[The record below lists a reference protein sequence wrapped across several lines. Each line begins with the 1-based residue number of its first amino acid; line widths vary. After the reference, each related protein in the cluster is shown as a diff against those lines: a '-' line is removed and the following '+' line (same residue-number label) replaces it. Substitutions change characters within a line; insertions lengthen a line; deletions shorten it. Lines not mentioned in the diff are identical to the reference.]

1 MGIRL
6 APLRMHRDREPPTSD
21 LRPVNSV
28 IASRNNS
35 HDTRASDKR
44 VRNPVNTA
52 DATEASD
59 PATSSSPHGSLVA
72 GMILQYAVGGALF
85 PFLTLL
91 LRDRGMTVPQIS
103 TALLSGA
110 ASMLVAPF
118 FWGMLADR
126 FIPLNRL
133 FVVMNLATVIS
144 LGAFAFQDAY
154 VPMVI
159 TLTLFYASF
168 MPTPILTNAIAL
180 QHLPDPQRQFG
191 PVRAWGSVGWV
202 LPSFPI
208 FVWLILSRS
217 QDLGF
222 LLGVTMALGV
232 VMAVTAFWL
241 PHTPPGALR
250 QPGSEAPTAY
260 WPSLRRLLRNANYLV
275 LIGAYLLMAA
285 SFIIQAFYSPVR
297 LEDLG
302 MSRPWIGLVQSVG
315 VLWEIALF
323 FARTAIVNRLGVTG
337 SIVAGCGALL
347 ARQLLFAYADNLWIL
362 AASYILVGT
371 TVVLFH
377 IGVNLLV
384 AAMAEREVKS
394 TAQTILTL
402 CSSGIGPILA
412 NAMVGRLT
420 AGNASDLSGVFLFG
434 AILTAAAGALL
445 MLRRKKSFG
454 C

>member
-1 MGIRL
+1 
-6 APLRMHRDREPPTSD
+6 
-21 LRPVNSV
+21 
-28 IASRNNS
+28 
-35 HDTRASDKR
+35 
-44 VRNPVNTA
+44 
-52 DATEASD
+52 
-59 PATSSSPHGSLVA
+59 
-72 GMILQYAVGGALF
+72 MILQYAVGGALF

-91 LRDRGMTVPQIS
+91 LRDRGLSVPEIS
-103 TALLSGA
+103 TALLCGA
-110 ASMLVAPF
+110 AVMLFAPF

-133 FVVMNLATVIS
+133 FVVMNVATAMA
-144 LGAFAFQDAY
+144 LGAFAFQHTKAGI
-154 VPMVI
+154 VI
-159 TLTLFYASF
+159 TLTLFYACF

-208 FVWLILSRS
+208 FVWLIVSQSR
-217 QDLGF
+217 DLGF
-222 LLGVTMALGV
+222 LIGVTMVVAV

-241 PHTPPGALR
+241 PHTPPGTRA
-250 QPGSEAPTAY
+250 PSGSLPPSDY
-260 WPSLRRLLRNANYLV
+260 WPALRRLLRNVDYLV

-285 SFIIQAFYSPVR
+285 SFAIQAFYSPVR

-315 VLWEIALF
+315 VLWEIGLF
-323 FARTAIVNRLGVTG
+323 FARVAIVNRLGITG

-347 ARQLLFAYADNLWIL
+347 VRQLLFAYADNLWVL
-362 AASYILVGT
+362 AASYLLVGT
-371 TVVLFH
+371 TVVFFH

-412 NAMVGRLT
+412 NGTVGRLT
-420 AGNASDLSGVFLFG
+420 AGGGSDLSAVFLF
-434 AILTAAAGALL
+434 AAVLTTAAGALL
-445 MLRRKKSFG
+445 LLRRTRPTRA
-454 C
+454 

>member
-1 MGIRL
+1 
-6 APLRMHRDREPPTSD
+6 
-21 LRPVNSV
+21 
-28 IASRNNS
+28 
-35 HDTRASDKR
+35 
-44 VRNPVNTA
+44 
-52 DATEASD
+52 
-59 PATSSSPHGSLVA
+59 
-72 GMILQYAVGGALF
+72 MILQYAVGGALF

-103 TALLSGA
+103 TALLCGA

-133 FVVMNLATVIS
+133 FVVMNVAAVIA
-144 LGAFAFQDAY
+144 LGAFAFQHAY
-154 VPMVI
+154 APMVI
-159 TLTLFYASF
+159 SLTLFYASF

-191 PVRAWGSVGWV
+191 PVRAWGSAGWV

-208 FVWLILSRS
+208 FVWLSLSRS

-222 LLGVTMALGV
+222 LLGVTMTLGV
-232 VMAVTAFWL
+232 IMAVTALWL
-241 PHTPPGALR
+241 PHTPPGALAPR
-250 QPGSEAPTAY
+250 QAGSEAPTTY
-260 WPSLRRLLRNANYLV
+260 WPSLRRLLRNVNYLI

-285 SFIIQAFYSPVR
+285 SFVIQAFYSPVR

-302 MSRPWIGLVQSVG
+302 MTRPWIGLVQSVG

-323 FARTAIVNRLGVTG
+323 FARSAIVNRLGVTG
-337 SIVAGCGALL
+337 SIVAGCVALL
-347 ARQLLFAYADNLWIL
+347 VRQLLFAYADNLWVL
-362 AASYILVGT
+362 AASYLLVGT

-412 NAMVGRLT
+412 NAVVGRLT
-420 AGNASDLSGVFLFG
+420 AGSASDLSGVFLFG
-434 AILTAAAGALL
+434 AILTAGAGALL
-445 MLRRKKSFG
+445 LLHRGKSFRS
-454 C
+454 